1 MKVYNLMISQPSE
14 ALPPTSPPPPEL
26 HPLQPTTSR
35 YNTNLRYPESH
46 NLKKNPQ
53 KILAN
58 PQVPILWLQR
68 HLPDSILGLI
78 SQRKILQQTHSDV
91 LYKLERTRR
100 RFRETEQWAPARWRH
115 LGRWSALGESVERE
129 VGGGFFFL
137 LGWETSPCCN
147 CRQDNGCK
155 LDALRGDESIHPF
168 FAPSF

>member
-100 RFRETEQWAPARWRH
+100 RFRETEQWAP
-115 LGRWSALGESVERE
+115 SELGESVENSGRRAMKRARRE
-129 VGGGFFFL
+129 CGEGGRGRFL
-137 LGWETSPCCN
+137 LPPWMRNQPM
-147 CRQDNGCK
+147 
-155 LDALRGDESIHPF
+155 L
-168 FAPSF
+168 